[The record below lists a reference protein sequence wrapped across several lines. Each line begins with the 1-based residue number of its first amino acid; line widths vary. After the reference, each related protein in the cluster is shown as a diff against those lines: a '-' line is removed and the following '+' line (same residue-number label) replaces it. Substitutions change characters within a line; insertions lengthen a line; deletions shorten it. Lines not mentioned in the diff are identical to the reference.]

1 MKKIIK
7 NIMFIAAAAMA
18 FVGCTGDIDE
28 KQAIDTDRKG
38 GSVSLRFDA
47 QIDETRTDRDET
59 TGKLSWNATDGL
71 GVVVVGANACDI
83 NLKAVTDGS
92 GVFETSGGTQ
102 TAGTMYAYFPYR
114 EYASDTT
121 PDFVQFNSTG
131 AGDVWISLNS
141 GQEQSAAGAF
151 EAGKYVTMVSEPAAL
166 VEGEQATLRFKA
178 LASVLC
184 FDIYGTDFSGEK
196 VKSVTAVSDN
206 TLAGGYKYDMTT
218 NAYDFASSIQR
229 KAAIVNVAEPFAVP
243 AAAGAGKVYMAVLP
257 GAHTLKVTVETDANC
272 YVFNYKNTAECTAG
286 KMGTLKL
293 NLAKADEKHVY
304 TNNFDLCIWGGDALN
319 DLPGYHPGKAAITV
333 TDGETPYIIECA
345 SNAQGTEQINSMK
358 KENVAPYLKS
368 RGWGDFCENHEN
380 SLLRLTEMVG
390 CIKVGTSKNPGTFY
404 LPCRTGI
411 EGKTLSVKFDAMKWK
426 GTNANAHPVVARIV
440 SGSGLI
446 NGIAAEAV
454 VANDI
459 NDYAAGNLGEVSFIV
474 LGATSETVIAIS
486 IGTANCTPRA
496 VVDNL
501 AVDSIVIEEA
511 EPLEKPQN
519 IHLAMFAPITENG
532 VATRPIEL
540 AWDEVIGASEYGY
553 SAVINGKTFEGTTDT
568 NRLII
573 ADNTASVLNA
583 TLKVQALGVNGI
595 SADSE
600 WANAEVA
607 KNVLFCDDLEWIDNN
622 INFEGAP
629 TTISEW
635 DGGAIKNF
643 ISLNDGVAALW
654 AKHGYTESSAYMYFQ
669 LGSIRIGRTKGKVNT
684 GDLSLPV
691 TALEGAAANST
702 VDVNID
708 FGTPAPTDMH
718 YISLRVIDGYDET
731 TTSYNLDE
739 LESGLTQ
746 DKNIWYNGTL
756 TLSGVSGSSQLVISN
771 DSEAKAAAGGKA
783 VANRI
788 CIGQIKISQK

>member
-1 MKKIIK
+1 MKKSIK

-18 FVGCTGDIDE
+18 FVGCTADIDE
-28 KQAIDTDRKG
+28 NQTIDTGLKG
-38 GSVSLRFDA
+38 GNVSLRFDA
-47 QIDETRTDRDET
+47 LIDETRTDRDAA
-59 TGKLSWNATDGL
+59 TGKLSWNATDEL
-71 GVVVVGANACDI
+71 GVVIVGADANDI

-121 PDFVQFNSTG
+121 EAFVQFNSKG
-131 AGDVWISLNS
+131 AEDVWISLNS

-166 VEGEQATLRFKA
+166 VEGKQPTLRFKA

-184 FDIYGTDFSGEK
+184 FDIYGTDLSGEK

-218 NAYDFASSIQR
+218 NVYDFASSIQR

-243 AAAGAGKVYMAVLP
+243 AAAGEGKVYMAVLP
-257 GAHTLKVTVETDANC
+257 GVHTLKVTVETDANC
-272 YVFNYKNTAECTAG
+272 YVFNYKNTVECTAG

-293 NLAKADEKHVY
+293 NLARADEKHVY
-304 TNNFDLCIWGGDALN
+304 TNSFDLCIWGGDTLN
-319 DLPGYHPGKAAITV
+319 DLTGYHPGKAAITV

-345 SNAQGTEQINSMK
+345 SNIQGTQQINQMNEESI
-358 KENVAPYLKS
+358 AAYLKS
-368 RGWGDFCENHEN
+368 RGWGDFCENYGK

-390 CIKVGTSKNPGTFY
+390 CIKVGTAGGVGEFY

-446 NGIAAEAV
+446 NGTAAEAV

-486 IGTANCTPRA
+486 IGTANSTPRT
-496 VVDNL
+496 VVDNIV
-501 AVDSIVIEEA
+501 VDSIVIEDA
-511 EPLEKPQN
+511 EPLETPQN
-519 IHLAMFAPITENG
+519 IRLATFAPITENG
-532 VATRPIEL
+532 VTTRPIEL
-540 AWDEVIGASEYGY
+540 AWDEVMGASEYGY
-553 SAVINGKTFEGTTDT
+553 SAVINGETYEGTTDT
-568 NRLII
+568 NRLVI
-573 ADNTASVLNA
+573 AGNTAPVLNA
-583 TLKVQALGVNGI
+583 TLKVQALGVAGV

-607 KNVLFCDDLEWIDNN
+607 KNVLFCDDLEWIDERV
-622 INFEGAP
+622 NFEGAANP
-629 TTISEW
+629 LGAWTGPAITNSIAKSEE
-635 DGGAIKNF
+635 
-643 ISLNDGVAALW
+643 SAALW
-654 AKHGYTESSAYMYFQ
+654 AKHGYAVSSDWMYFQ
-669 LGSIRIGRTKGKVNT
+669 RGSVRLGRTKGKVNV
-684 GDLSLPV
+684 GDLSLPA

-708 FGTPAPTDMH
+708 FGTVTKEDMH
-718 YISLRVIDGYDET
+718 YISLKVGDAEI
-731 TTSYNLDE
+731 SYNLDE
-739 LESGLTQ
+739 LESGLKQ
-746 DKNIWYNGTL
+746 EKNIWYNGTL
-756 TLSGVSGSSQLVISN
+756 TLSGVSGNSQLAISN
-771 DSEAKAAAGGKA
+771 DSQAKRDAGGKA